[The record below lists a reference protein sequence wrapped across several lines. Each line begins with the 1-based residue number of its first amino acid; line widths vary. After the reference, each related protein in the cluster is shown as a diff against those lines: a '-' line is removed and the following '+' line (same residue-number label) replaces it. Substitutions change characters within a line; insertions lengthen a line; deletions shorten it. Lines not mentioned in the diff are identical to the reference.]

1 MSLEGRSPPG
11 VRAGRVGRFGEHE
24 RASKL
29 RFRISLTR
37 SGTLHAKL
45 SARRFLFRNQHRHR
59 QCRLRN
65 KS

>member
-11 VRAGRVGRFGEHE
+11 VRAGRAGRFGEHE

-37 SGTLHAKL
+37 FGTRRAKL
-45 SARRFLFRNQHRHR
+45 SARRFLFRNQHR